1 MSPTATLDR
10 LFSSNLRSRLLAL
23 RRDLH
28 RHPELSLK
36 EEQTA
41 QRLYDEL
48 ATLKPASLQ
57 RMAGTGVVAR
67 FKGRD
72 PKAPVVAVRGDIDAL
87 PIQEA
92 TGLDFASQVPG
103 VMHACG
109 HDVHAAWAVGAAHL
123 LVEKPPAGDVVI
135 LLQPAEE
142 QGEGA
147 QRMIEA
153 GALTGVDA
161 VLGGHVDRR
170 FAVGQVLAEV
180 GPVNAAADTFEI
192 ELIGTG
198 SHGARPHEGADP
210 IVGMGSLIGELQT
223 IVSRRLNPSTAGVV
237 TVGEARAGSA
247 PNVIPDRAFL
257 SGTIRSFDPET
268 RELLHREVKRIAES
282 VAAVHRLKATVKLEK
297 GSPPVVNND
306 KPIGWAR
313 RAVTSLLGESALAQL
328 GFLNMGGEDF
338 AYYLEKVPGCF
349 LRIGAREDGGEVIPA
364 HSSRFYA
371 HDGAIFVGAA
381 VLAET
386 ARIAAAELR
395 R

>member
-1 MSPTATLDR
+1 MPTIDG
-10 LFSSNLRSRLLAL
+10 LFSPDLRKRLLSL

-36 EEQTA
+36 EEKTA
-41 QRLYDEL
+41 QRLHDEL
-48 ATLKPASLQ
+48 ATLKPASLK
-57 RMAGTGVVAR
+57 RIAGTGVLAR
-67 FKGRD
+67 FKGKN

-92 TGLDFASQVPG
+92 TGLDYASQVPG

-109 HDVHAAWAVGAAHL
+109 HDVHATWAVGAAHL
-123 LVEKPPAGDVVI
+123 LAANPPAGDVVI

-142 QGEGA
+142 EGEGA
-147 QRMIEA
+147 QKMIEA
-153 GALTGVDA
+153 GALADVDA
-161 VLGGHVDRR
+161 VVGGHVDRR
-170 FAVGQVLAEV
+170 FSVGQVLAEV

-223 IVSRRLNPSTAGVV
+223 IVSRRLNPSTPGVV
-237 TVGEARAGSA
+237 SIGEVRAGSA
-247 PNVIPDRAFL
+247 PNVIPERAYL

-282 VAAVHRLKATVKLEK
+282 VSAVHRLKAQVKLEK
-297 GSPPVVNND
+297 GSPPVVNGEQA
-306 KPIGWAR
+306 IGWAR
-313 RAVTSLLGESALAQL
+313 QAVTSLLGESALARL

-349 LRIGAREDGGEVIPA
+349 VRIGAREDGGEIIPA
-364 HSSRFYA
+364 HSSKFYA

-386 ARIAAAELR
+386 ARIAATELKR
-395 R
+395 

>member
-1 MSPTATLDR
+1 MNSVDG
-10 LFSSNLRSRLLAL
+10 LFSSDLRKRLLAL

-28 RHPELSLK
+28 RHPELSRK
-36 EEQTA
+36 EEKTA
-41 QRLYDEL
+41 QRLHDEL

-57 RMAGTGVVAR
+57 RVAGTGVVAR

-72 PKAPVVAVRGDIDAL
+72 SKAPVVAVRGDIDAL

-109 HDVHAAWAVGAAHL
+109 HDVHATWAVGAAHL
-123 LVEKPPAGDVVI
+123 LAAKPPAGDVVI

-142 QGEGA
+142 EGEGA

-153 GALTGVDA
+153 GALQGVDA
-161 VLGGHVDRR
+161 VVGGHVDRR

-223 IVSRRLNPSTAGVV
+223 IVSRRLNPSTAGVIS
-237 TVGEARAGSA
+237 VGEARAGSA

-257 SGTIRSFDPET
+257 AGTIRSFDPET

-282 VAAVHRLKATVKLEK
+282 VAAVHRLKASVKLEK
-297 GSPPVVNND
+297 GSPPVVNSEQ
-306 KPIGWAR
+306 PVGWAR
-313 RAVTSLLGESALAQL
+313 RAVISLLGESALAQL

-386 ARIAAAELR
+386 ARNAADELKR
-395 R
+395 